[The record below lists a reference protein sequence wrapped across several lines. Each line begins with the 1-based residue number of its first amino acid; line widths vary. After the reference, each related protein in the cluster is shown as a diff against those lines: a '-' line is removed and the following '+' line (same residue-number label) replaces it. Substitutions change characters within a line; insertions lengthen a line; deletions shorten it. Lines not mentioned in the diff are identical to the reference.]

1 MNKVTL
7 KVIAE
12 KLGVSI
18 STVSRALTGKPGV
31 SKGLRDKIIATAKNL
46 GYYPD
51 VTATG
56 LRRGKTMTI
65 GVLLPELSGDFFS
78 QIVTG
83 MEKVLFHLGYRL
95 MLCPTDDDP
104 EKEAAQIK
112 MLLSQKVEGILSAP
126 ADMKANRSLYSQ
138 VINDMGI
145 PIVFFDRLV
154 EGVDTDYV
162 LTDNEDGIRQLV
174 DYLMSKGHRR
184 IGMIHPLR
192 GTFTGEARLRA
203 FLEYKDRI
211 EIKEEWVKDGKS
223 SEVGGYEAFKSLIR
237 EKDKPT
243 ALIVGNNLMML
254 GVLKAVRDLSVKIP
268 DDISLVS
275 FDDAY
280 WNEIFDP
287 PITCVAQD
295 PHQIGLITATILLDK
310 MKNKKEKGKRTSVV
324 LKVRFIER
332 SSVRKVKG

>member
-1 MNKVTL
+1 MNKITL

-18 STVSRALTGKPGV
+18 STVSRALANKPGV
-31 SKGLRDKIIATAKNL
+31 SKELRNKIIATAKKL

-51 VTATG
+51 ATAMG
-56 LRRGKTMTI
+56 LRRGKTMII

-104 EKEAAQIK
+104 EKEASQIK
-112 MLLSQKVEGILSAP
+112 VLLSQKVEGILSAP
-126 ADMKANRSLYSQ
+126 ADMKANRTLYFH
-138 VINDMGI
+138 VINDMKI
-145 PIVFFDRLV
+145 PVVFFDRLV
-154 EGVDTDYV
+154 EGVDADYV

-174 DYLMSKGHRR
+174 DYLISKGHRK

-203 FLEYKDRI
+203 FLEYKNKI
-211 EIKEEWVKDGKS
+211 EIKEEWIKDGKS
-223 SEVGGYEAFKSLIR
+223 SEIGGYETFKDLIKK
-237 EKDKPT
+237 KDRPT
-243 ALIVGNNLMML
+243 ALIVANNLMTL
-254 GVLKAVRDLSVKIP
+254 GVLKAVKDLSIKIP

-275 FDDAY
+275 FDDSY

-310 MKNKKEKGKRTSVV
+310 MKNKSEKEKKTNVV
-324 LKVRFIER
+324 LKVKFIER
-332 SSVRKVKG
+332 SSVKKVKE